1 MRLSA
6 LALTA
11 ALFAWPALAQVE
23 VQPLA
28 APDYFSQGSRDTGL
42 PADLWRGTSPT
53 VAADLIPTIGDKPL
67 TPAARDLAWRLMAT
81 AAVGPEGVGRE
92 PAMAAARIRADR
104 KSVV

>member
-67 TPAARDLAWRLMAT
+67 TPAARDLAWRLMAKPT
-81 AAVGPEGVGRE
+81 AASATSFFASGDLHS
-92 PAMAAARIRADR
+92 A
-104 KSVV
+104 S